1 MERPAARDDSSQ
13 ADGTRG
19 TGTLAVR
26 RGRNSRDSHAPLPR
40 VNSNTSNTSNTTTTT
55 NSGRTA
61 IDRAAMSNSSR
72 RDSRERGNND
82 IGGGNGGGGGHY
94 ASETR
99 GGRPEEDHRGGNVG
113 GGGGGLRFEGPA
125 RAGTQ
130 RGSVSGSGGAGGSG
144 GGGGGGSGG
153 RSARGS
159 ESIRGAGMSRG
170 SKRGRSEDSD
180 RGGGGGDMGF
190 ERGGGGGGFEGDP
203 SEAFDSKRMRH
214 PDHQGMMMEHDVG
227 PLRPPGDG
235 WGRGYIGG
243 GGGGGG
249 GDVRYRDEAGGRHG
263 VSAGAGRMQMP
274 SRDAHMDH
282 RPPYDAQWGRS
293 GPPAMAI
300 DGLGG
305 GVRGGMEKSS
315 HREGHG
321 RDQQQPVDD
330 SRAMREGKKPRGDRQ
345 RSSNSN
351 TRDEEGGG
359 RKEKKKS
366 GKSKKKKR

>member
-1 MERPAARDDSSQ
+1 MYGNGHFSCPFYCFKMSHREMN
-13 ADGTRG
+13 TRRFMG
-19 TGTLAVR
+19 
-26 RGRNSRDSHAPLPR
+26 
-40 VNSNTSNTSNTTTTT
+40 
-55 NSGRTA
+55 
-61 IDRAAMSNSSR
+61 IDRYKS
-72 RDSRERGNND
+72 
-82 IGGGNGGGGGHY
+82 
-94 ASETR
+94 
-99 GGRPEEDHRGGNVG
+99 
-113 GGGGGLRFEGPA
+113 
-125 RAGTQ
+125 
-130 RGSVSGSGGAGGSG
+130 
-144 GGGGGGSGG
+144 
-153 RSARGS
+153 
-159 ESIRGAGMSRG
+159 
-170 SKRGRSEDSD
+170 
-180 RGGGGGDMGF
+180 
-190 ERGGGGGGFEGDP
+190 GFEGDP